1 MMRKM
6 KPTRNKMDYRFENF
20 GGIIAGDKPPFLAFV
35 DRDYMRSLGLDN
47 TRHWHSNDGSI
58 GVLSAPTEVH
68 FAATNKCNASCS
80 HCYMAAGDQLEQEL
94 TTDQFKEALDVLAE
108 LKVFHIALGGGEALL
123 REDFFEIAEYARE
136 KGLVPNLTI
145 SGINVDPVNAEKMKI
160 LGQVNISIDGVGKDY
175 AIYRGVDHFETVD
188 KAFDLL
194 ARHNIPVGINCVIG
208 SANFD
213 LLESIFA
220 YAAKKNVNEIEFLR
234 YKPSGRGTEAFEK
247 YKLTGDQNIELI
259 PLLKSLSEKYQLTS
273 KVDCSFIPMMCWHKP
288 PIEELYAMAAYGC
301 EAGNV
306 LLGITSDGRV
316 SGCSFLPETD
326 LSVFELRDP
335 SVRRKEFST
344 FFDWT
349 KNAPLPC
356 RNCQY
361 LEICKGGCH
370 AVAKFVTGSFADPDP
385 DCPAVVEYN
394 QKGNVS

>member
-1 MMRKM
+1 M
-6 KPTRNKMDYRFENF
+6 KAVGNKMDYRFENF
-20 GGIIAGDKPPFLAFV
+20 GGIIASDEPPFLAFV
-35 DRDYMRSLGLDN
+35 DRDYMRSLGLEGPK
-47 TRHWHSNDGSI
+47 HWESADESI

-68 FAATNKCNASCS
+68 FAATNKCNVSCD
-80 HCYMAAGDQLEQEL
+80 HCYMASGSELEKEL

-145 SGINVDPVNAEKMKI
+145 SGINVDPEHAKRMKI
-160 LGQVNISIDGVGKDY
+160 LGQVNISIDGVGEDY
-175 AIYRGVDHFETVD
+175 GIYRGVNHFETVD

-194 ARHNIPVGINCVIG
+194 AQQNIPVGINCVIG
-208 SANFD
+208 LANFN

-220 YAAKKNVNEIEFLR
+220 YAAKKKVNEIEFLR
-234 YKPSGRGTEAFEK
+234 FKPAGRGTEAFDK
-247 YKLTGDQNIELI
+247 YKLTHEQNIELI
-259 PLLKSLSEKYQLTS
+259 PLLKSLSEKHQITS
-273 KVDCSFIPMMCWHKP
+273 KIDCSFIPMMCWHQP
-288 PIEELYAMAAYGC
+288 PIDELYGMAAYGC

-316 SGCSFLPETD
+316 SGCSFLPDTNLD
-326 LSVFELRDP
+326 VFKLRDP
-335 SVRRKEFST
+335 SARMTEFAN

-349 KNAPLPC
+349 KNAPMPC
-356 RNCQY
+356 RDCKY

-370 AVAKFVTGSFADPDP
+370 AVAKFVTGSFANPDP

-394 QKGNVS
+394 KKGTVL